1 MPYGCRAGGRLLG
14 GAIIA
19 GFFAGATGAERPAS
33 SCSLCLSIELDVRK
47 SSIFAA
53 ASSPSRNPCKLSDV
67 QLRTRGGRVN
77 EPLSRGIT

>member
-1 MPYGCRAGGRLLG
+1 MPYGCCGGGAMG

-53 ASSPSRNPCKLSDV
+53 ALLSF
-67 QLRTRGGRVN
+67 RVAFA
-77 EPLSRGIT
+77 